1 MIFVIFKKGKEMF
14 VRQLSK
20 VIGLSMMLALLPTQA
35 ADLRLHG
42 SNTVGETLAPTL
54 IEAWLTKEGYQ
65 DIQVR
70 EKAPQEHIIS
80 AKDDAGKTITV
91 ELEAHGSST
100 GFADLMARKTD
111 VAMASRPVKGKEINK
126 AKSIGLGDL
135 GDLKQET
142 VIALDGLAIIVHPT
156 NPINQLSIEQIQGL
170 FTGKTKSWNALGA
183 SGKVRLLTRDDKSGT
198 YDTFKSLVLR
208 GVPLAGNAERY
219 ESTNE
224 LAEKVANDP
233 QAIGF
238 VGLAGVGQSKAILV
252 ADGVAALPP
261 SEAAVAVEDYP
272 LARRLYLY
280 ASNKPSEL
288 AQSFLTFAISQEAQ
302 ALVGRT
308 GFVSQNINAYSTKV
322 RGDMPDE
329 YKELVDDAERLSVNF
344 RFDSGD
350 RLLQSKTMHD
360 IQRLGEY
367 LQRPEN
373 KGRYLRLIGFAD
385 ESETTN
391 YFSQVIS
398 NERADLIHALLLKEG
413 VEASMV
419 RGMGDAAPV
428 ANNNT
433 QQGRAKNRRVEV
445 WLGKT
450 PLVAKLS
457 NKMTTKQQ

>member
-1 MIFVIFKKGKEMF
+1 MFAGK
-14 VRQLSK
+14 LSK
-20 VIGLSMMLALLPTQA
+20 VFGLVLLLGMLPSQA

-54 IEAWLTKEGYQ
+54 IKAWLTQEGYQ
-65 DIQVR
+65 NIKVVDQ
-70 EKAPQEHIIS
+70 APQERAIKGTN
-80 AKDDAGKTITV
+80 AEGKTITV

-100 GFADLMARKTD
+100 GFADLLSRKTD
-111 VAMASRPVKGKEINK
+111 VAMASRPVKSKEINQGK
-126 AKSIGLGDL
+126 TTGLGDL
-135 GDLKQET
+135 GDLTQET
-142 VIALDGLAIIVHPT
+142 VIALDGLAVIVHPQ
-156 NPINQLSIEQIQGL
+156 NPINQLSIDQIQGL
-170 FTGKTKSWNALGA
+170 FTGKTKSWQRLGA
-183 SGKVRLLTRDDKSGT
+183 SGPVRLLARDDKSGT

-208 GVPLAGNAERY
+208 GTPLAAHAERY
-219 ESTNE
+219 ESTRA
-224 LAEKVANDP
+224 LAEQVAKDP
-233 QAIGF
+233 HAIGF
-238 VGLAGVGQSKAILV
+238 VGLAGVGASKAIHV

-261 SEAAVAVEDYP
+261 SESAVAVEDYP

-288 AQSFLTFAISQEAQ
+288 AQSFLAFAISQEAQ
-302 ALVGRT
+302 ALVGDT
-308 GFVSQNINAYSTKV
+308 GFVSQNINAYQTKI
-322 RGDMPDE
+322 RNDMPAE

-360 IQRLGEY
+360 IHRLGEY

-398 NERADLIHALLLKEG
+398 NERADLIQALLLKEG

-433 QQGRAKNRRVEV
+433 RQGRAKNRRVEV

-450 PLVAKLS
+450 PLLTKLS
-457 NKMTTKQQ
+457 KQMNASQQ